1 MKEKLIKSAKFSIL
15 GVMAITLTSKFL
27 GFVKELVL
35 AYFFGVSEI
44 SDAYL
49 ISQTIPGTLFQLV
62 GTGITTCFVPIYL
75 AKKAENREEALK
87 FVDKFLSMVLC
98 VSAALTLIV
107 LIFTRGIVRIFA
119 MGFDAQTMRLA
130 EIFTRISVSSL
141 VISAFVYVLTA
152 FLNAEKKFFSTAVSV
167 IPYNLGLIC
176 AIWVGAEFH
185 LYAISYVSVLAIVLQ
200 MIYLMIS
207 AKRCGYGFVPSF
219 RWAKDKDIRQSLMLL
234 PPVILG
240 VAATEINTLIDR
252 TLASVLLVGGITIIS
267 YGTSLFNLL
276 VGVFA
281 QSVST
286 VYYPSIA
293 EAAAAKDND
302 AVSKHVKKALEFLL
316 FMMIPL
322 TAGVF
327 VVSDELVNV
336 CFRHGSFNADDAR
349 LLSGVLIL
357 YSLGIVAYGIR
368 QVISNAFYSL
378 RMTKQPMIN
387 TVVGIVINIGANF
400 LFGYFWGIKGLA
412 LATSLSTAVIC
423 VLLIISLRKVLK
435 QSFLPSIKTVI
446 MYLVSAGIMFAAC
459 FAIDYFWKVSDLIS
473 LIVIAVAGVAV
484 YMILTWILGINP
496 ILSKKKAKS

>member
-1 MKEKLIKSAKFSIL
+1 
-15 GVMAITLTSKFL
+15 
-27 GFVKELVL
+27 
-35 AYFFGVSEI
+35 
-44 SDAYL
+44 
-49 ISQTIPGTLFQLV
+49 
-62 GTGITTCFVPIYL
+62 
-75 AKKAENREEALK
+75 
-87 FVDKFLSMVLC
+87 
-98 VSAALTLIV
+98 
-107 LIFTRGIVRIFA
+107 
-119 MGFDAQTMRLA
+119 
-130 EIFTRISVSSL
+130 
-141 VISAFVYVLTA
+141 
-152 FLNAEKKFFSTAVSV
+152 
-167 IPYNLGLIC
+167 
-176 AIWVGAEFH
+176 
-185 LYAISYVSVLAIVLQ
+185 
-200 MIYLMIS
+200 
-207 AKRCGYGFVPSF
+207 
-219 RWAKDKDIRQSLMLL
+219 
-234 PPVILG
+234 
-240 VAATEINTLIDR
+240 
-252 TLASVLLVGGITIIS
+252 
-267 YGTSLFNLL
+267 
-276 VGVFA
+276 
-281 QSVST
+281 
-286 VYYPSIA
+286 
-293 EAAAAKDND
+293 
-302 AVSKHVKKALEFLL
+302 
-316 FMMIPL
+316 MIPL